1 MKAVSIVADSRHSN
15 QNLNYSNCNDSV
27 SSHRYTKT
35 LIRHVLL
42 LYCACSSSSSSSEES
57 ENSKSNRPLL
67 CDANVPTAYLK
78 CILGPLLF
86 LLHLH
91 PSAVPPSLPSRY
103 LRSSDPPMRISFSLD
118 FNSRF
123 SSSSSIPPILFPCTR
138 DWGPPHLAQ
147 IASTQSVHAAV
158 VTRRTPQGGEEQN
171 LEYRY
176 ISRHFFSGYI
186 QPKCYI

>member
-42 LYCACSSSSSSSEES
+42 LYCACSSSSEES
-57 ENSKSNRPLL
+57 ENSKSNRLLL

-91 PSAVPPSLPSRY
+91 PSAVPPSLPSRS

-118 FNSRF
+118 FNPVSPLRLQFHRSFFPARETEVRLTSRKSQAHSPF
-123 SSSSSIPPILFPCTR
+123 TQQSLPRGHLKAERDKTLSIDI
-138 DWGPPHLAQ
+138 
-147 IASTQSVHAAV
+147 
-158 VTRRTPQGGEEQN
+158 
-171 LEYRY
+171 
-176 ISRHFFSGYI
+176 
-186 QPKCYI
+186 